1 MSDFRYTPRS
11 VGAIKRHARTMAP
24 ETIATIMR
32 CSVGTI
38 ELICRKHGID
48 MRDRDA
54 PEPSLKKVLDERRLH
69 RSKIDVSLD
78 DVTLAAVNTEA
89 RRRGLSGRELVA
101 AMVKNIVDS
110 HIYSAVLDR

>member
-1 MSDFRYTPRS
+1 MSDFRYTPLT
-11 VGAIKRHARTMAP
+11 VGIIKRHSRTMAP

-48 MRDRDA
+48 MRERDA
-54 PEPSLKKVLDERRLH
+54 PEPATPAKVDERRYR
-69 RSKIDVSLD
+69 RSKLDVSLD
-78 DVTLAAVNTEA
+78 DTTLAAVNTEA
-89 RRRGLSGRELVA
+89 RRRGLTGRELVA
-101 AMVKNIVDS
+101 VMIKNIVDS